1 MSADDCGVS
10 EGSKREGEL
19 RAGFREPAEPDEFH
33 DHGMTDGI
41 VEWTDKKQESVAKRG
56 ISII

>member
-10 EGSKREGEL
+10 EGSKREGEV

-33 DHGMTDGI
+33 DHGNDG
-41 VEWTDKKQESVAKRG
+41 RNHG
-56 ISII
+56 MGR

>member
-10 EGSKREGEL
+10 EGSKRESEL
-19 RAGFREPAEPDEFH
+19 RAGFREPAQPDEFY

-41 VEWTDKKQESVAKRG
+41 AEWAAKKQESVVKRG
-56 ISII
+56 MSII